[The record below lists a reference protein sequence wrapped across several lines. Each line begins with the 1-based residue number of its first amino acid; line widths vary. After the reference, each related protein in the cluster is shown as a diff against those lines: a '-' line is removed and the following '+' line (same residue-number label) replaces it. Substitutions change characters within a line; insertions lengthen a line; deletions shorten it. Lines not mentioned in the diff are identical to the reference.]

1 MHSLWTLPCEL
12 RDIIFTDLPQ
22 STLAQLCLVNQLSYG
37 LSLPYLYRH
46 VHIKIRKQL
55 AQLDKGIQ
63 RSSVLREVVRV
74 HTKRLTLTSCQS
86 SFQWLISH
94 TQAEWCQRWMPHLA
108 ALTFC
113 DFAILPMERVG
124 PFLALSTSLETVR
137 FRYCNLICHDQPEA
151 YIPMLPEDH
160 IHTSIYQLPATYSY
174 HTKENKDDEDDEEKK
189 THIQPP
195 SSLPRQLP
203 STSTKRLILDWT
215 DFSPTAMDVL
225 LSTVPSLTHVSL
237 GANHNRLKNANTTA
251 LTALERHCPRITSL
265 TLALQQLEAADL
277 ARLITHYNV
286 RLLHLDL
293 QYLHVGTLAAVAQ
306 HATNIEQLTL
316 RAVKGNAMHQ
326 HIPNGRP
333 NLPDSLILTGDQLA
347 QLRTLVV

>member
-12 RDIIFTDLPQ
+12 RDIIFTDLTQ
-22 STLAQLCLVNQLSYG
+22 ATLAQLCLVSHQTYG

-55 AQLDKGIQ
+55 VQLDKGIQ

-94 TQAEWCQRWMPHLA
+94 TQAEWCQRWMPHLV

-113 DFAILPMERVG
+113 DFAILPMERVV

-137 FRYCNLICHDQPEA
+137 FRYCNLICHHQPEA

-160 IHTSIYQLPATYSY
+160 FHTSIYQLPATYSY
-174 HTKENKDDEDDEEKK
+174 HTKEEKDDDDEEKK
-189 THIQPP
+189 KTPFQPP
-195 SSLPRQLP
+195 SSLPRQHP
-203 STSTKRLILDWT
+203 STSTKHLALDWT
-215 DFSPTAMDVL
+215 DFSPAAMDVL
-225 LSTVPSLTHVSL
+225 LSMVPSLTHVSL

-251 LTALERHCPRITSL
+251 LAALERHCPHITSL
-265 TLALQQLEAADL
+265 TLALQQLHPAAVT
-277 ARLITHYNV
+277 RLITHYNAK
-286 RLLHLDL
+286 LLHLDL
-293 QYLHVGTLAAVAQ
+293 QYLHAGTLTAVAQ
-306 HATNIEQLTL
+306 HATNIDQLIL
-316 RAVKGNAMHQ
+316 RAVKENMMQQ
-326 HIPNGRP
+326 HIPAWKP
-333 NLPDSLILTGDQLA
+333 NLPGSLVLTGDQLA
-347 QLRTLVV
+347 ELRTPVI

>member
-1 MHSLWTLPCEL
+1 
-12 RDIIFTDLPQ
+12 
-22 STLAQLCLVNQLSYG
+22 
-37 LSLPYLYRH
+37 
-46 VHIKIRKQL
+46 
-55 AQLDKGIQ
+55 
-63 RSSVLREVVRV
+63 
-74 HTKRLTLTSCQS
+74 
-86 SFQWLISH
+86 
-94 TQAEWCQRWMPHLA
+94 MPHLV

-113 DFAILPMERVG
+113 DFAILPMERVV

-137 FRYCNLICHDQPEA
+137 FRYCNLICHHQPEA

-174 HTKENKDDEDDEEKK
+174 HTKENKDDDNDNDEEKK
-189 THIQPP
+189 TPTQPP

-265 TLALQQLEAADL
+265 TLALQQLEPADL
-277 ARLITHYNV
+277 ARLITHYNA

-293 QYLHVGTLAAVAQ
+293 QYLHVDTLATVAQ

-316 RAVKGNAMHQ
+316 RAVKGSVMQQ
-326 HIPNGRP
+326 HIPYGRP
-333 NLPDSLILTGDQLA
+333 NLPDSLVLTGDQLA
-347 QLRTLVV
+347 QLRISVV